1 MKKQKAIGIKLPESK
16 VSEELNNYIN
26 DGYVITNLN
35 IYPVK
40 SLAGKSYVYLHFIGE
55 K

>member
-1 MKKQKAIGIKLPESK
+1 MKTQKSFSIKLPESK
-16 VSEELNNYIN
+16 VSEELNNYIKS
-26 DGYVITNLN
+26 GYTITNLN

-40 SLAGKSYVYLHFIGE
+40 SLAGKSYVYVHFIAE